1 MDGREWGNAT
11 VPVVNVEAPGVLRAI
26 VRGDTNI
33 LVNFDPANGKTGDFE
48 VYLARLGFGLNINV
62 RAGENNGRSLR
73 HDFVVLSLTH
83 EKLAPVS
90 QELHFASSAVEAA
103 SRPDRIA
110 LAVWITN
117 AGDIRPLQATG
128 GWLPTNPSNTH

>member
-1 MDGREWGNAT
+1 RDDNSVLVQFE
-11 VPVVNVEAPGVLRAI
+11 PGKEK
-26 VRGDTNI
+26 
-33 LVNFDPANGKTGDFE
+33 KTDLE
-48 VYLARLGFGLNINV
+48 VYFARLGFGINSNV

-83 EKLAPVS
+83 EKLGPVP
-90 QELHFASSAVEAA
+90 QELHFPSSAIEAA

-128 GWLPTNPSNTH
+128 GWLPR